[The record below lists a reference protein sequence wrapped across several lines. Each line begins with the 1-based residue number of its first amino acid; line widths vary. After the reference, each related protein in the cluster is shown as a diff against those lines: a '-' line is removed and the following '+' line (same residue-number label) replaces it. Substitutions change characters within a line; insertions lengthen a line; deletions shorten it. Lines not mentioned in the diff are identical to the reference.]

1 METVAGIRFK
11 RAGKI
16 YDFAPNGLE
25 LHEGDGVIVE
35 TARGMEYGYVAT
47 LPREVERT
55 EADGELK
62 PILRKATEKDLLQ
75 LERNRKREEYAFDV
89 CLKRSKIQVSH
100 EAAPRGVHL

>member
-47 LPREVERT
+47 LPRE
-55 EADGELK
+55 G
-62 PILRKATEKDLLQ
+62 
-75 LERNRKREEYAFDV
+75 
-89 CLKRSKIQVSH
+89 
-100 EAAPRGVHL
+100 